1 MTMCFQSRAATV
13 GRQALLPGRGVLAVI
28 PGAAGFLPIV
38 PAPKSGGGEIDAAGG
53 GTSGECVQPTSINP
67 PSTIVVSTRLDLDF
81 LTRRLSGTAACFS
94 DLDLHFTASGDHE
107 RAAGVGLY
115 R

>member
-1 MTMCFQSRAATV
+1 MTICFQSRAATV
-13 GRQALLPGRGVLAVI
+13 GRQGLLPGRGVLAVI
-28 PGAAGFLPIV
+28 PGAAGRLPTP

-53 GTSGECVQPTSINP
+53 GTSGECVQPTRINP
-67 PSTIVVSTRLDLDF
+67 PSTIAVSKRLDLDF
-81 LTRRLSGTAACFS
+81 LTRHLSGTAAFSS
-94 DLDLHFTASGDHE
+94 DLDLHFTASRVRE